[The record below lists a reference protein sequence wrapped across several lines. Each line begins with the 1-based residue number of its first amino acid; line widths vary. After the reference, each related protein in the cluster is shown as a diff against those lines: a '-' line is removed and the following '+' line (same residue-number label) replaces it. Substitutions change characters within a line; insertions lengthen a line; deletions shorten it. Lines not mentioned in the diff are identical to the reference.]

1 VHPGLHKSNK
11 NTLKERL
18 AMLKQKESPESV
30 LIPDQEKGAIAQL
43 EQILSLESSQL
54 RLVTT
59 NGEEIAIP
67 ESVYSVLG
75 QVVRAMASGQAISIV
90 RHNRE
95 LTTQEAANI
104 LNVSRPFLVKLLEN
118 GEIPHIKVGSH
129 RRILFQ
135 DVMIY
140 KEQRKVKR
148 RQGLKEL
155 TQFLQ
160 DEGFYEE
167 SVSDLAE

>member
-18 AMLKQKESPESV
+18 AMLTQKESPESV
-30 LIPDQEKGAIAQL
+30 LIPDQEKEAIAQL

-54 RLVTT
+54 RLVAS

-67 ESVYSVLG
+67 ESVYSILG

-95 LTTQEAANI
+95 LTTQQAADI

-148 RQGLKEL
+148 RQLLDELIEMTEEAGL
-155 TQFLQ
+155 
-160 DEGFYEE
+160 YEE
-167 SVSDLAE
+167 